1 MLFSIARTFLYP
13 ARAIV
18 SYRQLFDLLTQRKNM
33 KLITALLALIAA
45 PAAAFVSKSGE
56 FLRHSQFPGK
66 ALHQEVEM
74 QTVQL
79 AAAMGPP

>member
-1 MLFSIARTFLYP
+1 
-13 ARAIV
+13 
-18 SYRQLFDLLTQRKNM
+18 M